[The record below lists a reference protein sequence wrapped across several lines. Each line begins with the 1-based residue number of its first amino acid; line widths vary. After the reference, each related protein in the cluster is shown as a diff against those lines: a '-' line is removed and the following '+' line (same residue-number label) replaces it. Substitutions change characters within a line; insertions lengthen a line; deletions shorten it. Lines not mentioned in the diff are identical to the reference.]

1 MYTATG
7 RSEKYEKTD
16 LLTQYMPMVKR
27 LAHHMMGRLPPSV
40 EEDDM
45 VQAGMIG
52 LLDAISRYDEAQSA
66 QFEAYAIQRI
76 RGSMLDE
83 LRQSDWMPRSARQ
96 SMRKIEKA
104 IGALQHQLGR
114 QPKGSEIAASMKI
127 PLAEYQAMLGDARGH
142 QLLYFEDFG
151 ESDEE
156 DSFLDKQSGN
166 EGSMPLPQLLDANL
180 RACIIAGIEGLPERE
195 KLLMSLYYEEELNLR
210 EISEVFGVSEA
221 RVCQLHGQ
229 AIARIRTKLKEDAWI
244 VAA

>member
-7 RSEKYEKTD
+7 RSERNEND

-52 LLDAISRYDEAQSA
+52 LLDAISRYDAAQSA

-104 IGALQHQLGR
+104 IGTLQHQLGR
-114 QPKGSEIAASMKI
+114 PPKESEIATAMKI
-127 PLAEYQAMLGDARGH
+127 PLDEYQAMLGDARGH

-151 ESDEE
+151 ESDED
-156 DSFLDKQSGN
+156 DSFLDKQSGE

-244 VAA
+244 AAA

>member
-104 IGALQHQLGR
+104 IGLLQHQLGR

-151 ESDEE
+151 ESEEE
-156 DSFLDKQSGN
+156 DSFLDKQSGS

-210 EISEVFGVSEA
+210 EISEVFGVTEA